1 MHCSCNPLRH
11 TRALRAYVHA
21 ESHAALTSSHNVSSE
36 HLPDTPSPT
45 DAYFKDKATPA
56 PASFATRTNAEAERD
71 VDARP
76 DSDDTSTTQSHPSK
90 FPHILAA
97 YFALQDAILVLPVS
111 REAVDEAMRVFY
123 TYCIAAPGLS
133 LKDVEPFA
141 MAALV
146 VAVRSNPSGHAEPGQ
161 CRNPET

>member
-1 MHCSCNPLRH
+1 M
-11 TRALRAYVHA
+11 HA

-56 PASFATRTNAEAERD
+56 PASVATRTNAEAERD

-123 TYCIAAPGLS
+123 TYCIAAPGLC